1 VGFVGSHRL
10 IIDWRSFVQDPPT
23 AAELVEAVREFLE
36 KDVFPALEGRAQFHT
51 RVAMNVLAIVQ
62 RELEQSQRAD
72 AEEHARLIGML
83 SRDADSEASLLDL
96 NAALAARIRDGSL
109 DASREELVDHLR
121 ETLRY
126 KLAIA
131 NPKYMSD

>member
-10 IIDWRSFVQDPPT
+10 IVDRRSFVQDLPT

-36 KDVFPALEGRAQFHT
+36 KDIFPALEGRPQFHM

-72 AEEHARLIGML
+72 AEERARLVALL
-83 SRDADSEASLLDL
+83 SRGADSGASLSDL
-96 NAALAARIRDGSL
+96 NAELAARIRDGSL
-109 DASREELVDHLR
+109 DAPREELVDHLR
-121 ETLRY
+121 ETLRD

-131 NPKYMSD
+131 NPKYVSD